1 MQPDVLVHAAT
12 GCAGGV
18 RTVLYEV
25 RDGGHRMSAGD
36 DWTLLRLLGRTTS
49 DIDPG
54 ALLLKFVLKPDHIP
68 GLG

>member
-25 RDGGHRMSAGD
+25 RDGGHRVSAGD
-36 DWTLLRLLGRTTS
+36 DWTLFRLLGRTTS